1 MPANESVPIIQH
13 AIQLAVAPVFLLS
26 GVASLLG
33 VMAGRLARIIDRAR
47 DLEQRW
53 AALDEK
59 AVARAR
65 VEIANLERRRHLAS
79 WSINFCTSAALLVC
93 LVIVTLFF
101 EEFFKTDLR
110 WLAGAQFVGVMVAL
124 IGGLSSFLREVY
136 LATHT
141 GRIQADRFVRRQTSV
156 DSASNVILT
165 VPEIRDVDSKGRY
178 KP

>member
-26 GVASLLG
+26 GVAALLG

-59 AVARAR
+59 AVARVQ

-79 WSINFCTSAALLVC
+79 WSINLCTGAALLVC
-93 LVIVTLFF
+93 IVIVTLFF
-101 EEFFKTDLR
+101 EEFFGTDLK
-110 WLAGAQFVGVMVAL
+110 WLAGAQFVGAMIAL
-124 IGGLSSFLREVY
+124 LGGLASFLREVY

-141 GRIQADRFVRRQTSV
+141 GRIEAERFVR
-156 DSASNVILT
+156 
-165 VPEIRDVDSKGRY
+165 
-178 KP
+178 